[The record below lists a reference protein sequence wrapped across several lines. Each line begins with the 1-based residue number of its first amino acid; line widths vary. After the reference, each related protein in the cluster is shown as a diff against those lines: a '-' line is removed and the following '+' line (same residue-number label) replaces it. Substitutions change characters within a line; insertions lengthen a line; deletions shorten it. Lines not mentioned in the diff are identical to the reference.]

1 MEEDAHSEIKN
12 VFTNIYYLSW
22 LLLLLLL
29 LLLLVFNGR
38 TDQISQINRCIYLCY

>member
-1 MEEDAHSEIKN
+1 MEKDAYSEIKN

-29 LLLLVFNGR
+29 LLVFNGK
-38 TDQISQINRCIYLCY
+38 TDQNISNK

>member
-29 LLLLVFNGR
+29 LLVLNGR
-38 TDQISQINRCIYLCY
+38 TDQNISNK

>member
-22 LLLLLLL
+22 LLLLLV
-29 LLLLVFNGR
+29 LLLVFNGR
-38 TDQISQINRCIYLCY
+38 TDQNISNK